1 MQNIRLTAN
10 STERKLIVNWDNVDF
25 AKESKSV
32 YGDDYVEIHFGKQS
46 VDVKET
52 LEEVEAKLA
61 KYEK

>member
-1 MQNIRLTAN
+1 MQNIRLTVN
-10 STERKLIVNWDNVDF
+10 STGRKLIVNWDNVNI

-52 LEEVEAKLA
+52 LKEVEAKLA
-61 KYEK
+61 NLGL

>member
-32 YGDDYVEIHFGKQS
+32 YGDDYVEVHFGDQY
-46 VDVKET
+46 VDVKEN
-52 LEEVEAKLA
+52 LEEIEVKLA
-61 KYEK
+61 SIKI